1 MAGLFPGQGSQT
13 PAMRDSV
20 AELAPQLL
28 AQCIDLV
35 GEDPFPLVAESTRFA
50 QPAIFCASVASW
62 IALRAAIDSGD
73 LDASWE
79 PSLFAGHSLGEIAAL
94 VAAGSIAAETGL
106 ALAVRRGELMA
117 QAGERDGGG
126 GLVALLGA
134 GEQQV
139 GLLAEAHDASIAN
152 DNAPGQVVLAG
163 SREALREL
171 VGHAREIGVRAILLD
186 VAGAFHS
193 AAMAPAVEPFRDLL
207 DTVEISTPR
216 VPVISCS
223 SAQPIADVRG
233 ELAQA
238 IVRPV
243 RWRPTMLRLF
253 EQGAG
258 EFVDIGPGRVLAG
271 MVGRNLQDRRGIEAA
286 ALIAGSRSV
295 EVAA

>member
-1 MAGLFPGQGSQT
+1 
-13 PAMRDSV
+13 MRDAV

-28 AQCIDLV
+28 ARCVELV
-35 GEDPFPLVAESTRFA
+35 GEDPFPRVAESTRFA

-73 LDASWE
+73 LDRAWE
-79 PSLFAGHSLGEIAAL
+79 PSVLAGHSLGEIAAL
-94 VAAGSIAAETGL
+94 VAAESITAQTGL
-106 ALAVRRGELMA
+106 LLAAARGRLMA

-134 GEQQV
+134 GEEQV
-139 GLLAEAHDASIAN
+139 HELAGAHDACLAN

-193 AAMAPAVEPFRDLL
+193 PAMAPAVEPFRDLV

-216 VPVISCS
+216 VPVISCA
-223 SAQPIADVRG
+223 SARPIADVRS
-233 ELAQA
+233 ELAQG
-238 IVRPV
+238 IVSPV
-243 RWRPTMLRLF
+243 RWRPTMLALF
-253 EQGAG
+253 ERGAR
-258 EFVDIGPGRVLAG
+258 EFVDLGPGKVLAG
-271 MVGRNLQDRRGIEAA
+271 LVRRNLDDRRGVE
-286 ALIAGSRSV
+286 AGSLVAAGRSV

>member
-28 AQCIDLV
+28 AQCIGLV

-50 QPAIFCASVASW
+50 QPAIFCASVAAW
-62 IALRAAIDSGD
+62 IALRAAIDSGN

-106 ALAVRRGELMA
+106 VLAVRRGELMA
-117 QAGERDGGG
+117 RAGERDGGG

-134 GEQQV
+134 GEEQV

-171 VGHAREIGVRAILLD
+171 VSHAREIGVRAILLD

-193 AAMAPAVEPFRDLL
+193 PAMAPAVEPFRDLL

-223 SAQPIADVRG
+223 SAQPITDVRG

-253 EQGAG
+253 EQGVG
-258 EFVDIGPGRVLAG
+258 EFVDLGPGKVLSG
-271 MVGRNLQDRRGIEAA
+271 MVGRNLQDRRGVEVAS
-286 ALIAGSRSV
+286 LIAGSRSV